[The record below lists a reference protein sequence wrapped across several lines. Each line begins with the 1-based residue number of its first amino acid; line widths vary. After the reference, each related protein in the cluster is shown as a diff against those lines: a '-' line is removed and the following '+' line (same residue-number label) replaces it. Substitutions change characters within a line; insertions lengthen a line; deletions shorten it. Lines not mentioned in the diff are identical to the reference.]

1 MFLYHRPKRMEV
13 RFKCTQAST
22 EMWHKDILGTVGD
35 TPLVQLNRLAE
46 HLTCTV
52 LVKLEAFNP
61 AGSVKDRIA
70 VEMVEEAERSG
81 SLKPGG
87 TVVEA
92 TSGNTGT
99 GVAMVAVAKGYR
111 CICATTD
118 KVSKEKVDSL
128 RAYGATV
135 VICPKSVHHD
145 DPRSYYSVA
154 RRLAAEMPN
163 AVYLNQYFNQANT
176 LAHYRS
182 TGPEIWEQTEG
193 HVSHVFA
200 GASTGGTIS
209 GVARYLKEK
218 KPDIKII
225 GVDPFGSAYYTYFF
239 TREIDENEV
248 YSYNV
253 EGAGKGFLAGN
264 LDVDVI
270 DDYTRVRDRDTMA
283 MVHRLVKEE
292 GIFAGQ
298 SSGLVAAGALEW
310 LEGHTAVIGA
320 DALAVLILPDS
331 GVRYLSK
338 TFNEDWM
345 REHNLL

>member
-1 MFLYHRPKRMEV
+1 
-13 RFKCTQAST
+13 
-22 EMWHKDILGTVGD
+22 MWHKDILGAIGH
-35 TPLVQLNRLAE
+35 TPMVQLNRLAA

-61 AGSVKDRIA
+61 AGSIKDRIA

-81 SLKPGG
+81 QLKPSG
-87 TVVEA
+87 TIVEA

-118 KVSKEKVDSL
+118 KVSKEKLDTL
-128 RAYGATV
+128 RAYGAEV
-135 VICPKSVHHD
+135 VICPKKIHHE
-145 DPRSYYSVA
+145 DPRSYYNVA
-154 RRLAAEMPN
+154 RQLAADTPN
-163 AVYLNQYFNQANT
+163 AVYLNQYFNQANAR
-176 LAHYRS
+176 AHYRS
-182 TGPEIWEQTEG
+182 TGPEIWTQTG
-193 HVSHVFA
+193 GGVTHLFA

-209 GVARYLKEK
+209 GVARFLKER
-218 KPDIKII
+218 KPDVKIV
-225 GVDPFGSAYYTYFF
+225 GVDPYGSAYYKYFF
-239 TREIDENEV
+239 THEVDENEV

-270 DDYTRVRDRDTMA
+270 DDYTRVRDRETMA
-283 MVHRLVKEE
+283 MVRRLVQEE

-298 SSGLVAAGALEW
+298 SSGLVTAGALKW
-310 LEGHTAVIGA
+310 LEEHT
-320 DALAVLILPDS
+320 DAITTDTLAVLILPDS

-345 REHNLL
+345 RKHNLF